1 MRLKHVKNNKFY
13 SKNFYFQVLSC
24 GGRNYDFNSKFYEKR
39 IYIVEDSKYNEMTIG
54 IPRGMSFYNNY
65 PFYYGFFTDLGI
77 KIVLSDVT
85 TKHTMSSGSSLVVT
99 ETCLPIKIYIG
110 HVLNLIDKGI
120 DKILVPSIQSIA
132 PKIYNC
138 SKIRGLPDLVRNV
151 VKKDFTMI
159 EATLDKSQKNQGL
172 YEFLYEIASQFG
184 ITDMERIKK
193 ASKAGWRTY
202 NNFYIMSKS
211 GMSYKKAMNYALQGK
226 VFIENQTKEFPI
238 SIALI
243 SHGYNIFDERAS
255 MKIFDKLEAM
265 DVRVY
270 SSLQLSNEQMDD
282 GIATLGQDMYW
293 ANEREMTG
301 AAGHYMKDS
310 KIDGIIT
317 LTAFGCGPDSLM
329 IERITRKAKRFNKP
343 LLNLTIDEQTGE
355 AGFITR
361 LEAFV
366 DMLFRK
372 KRANIINKMDM
383 TGEYIPNTN
392 YIETSK

>member
-1 MRLKHVKNNKFY
+1 MENNK
-13 SKNFYFQVLSC
+13 KQN
-24 GGRNYDFNSKFYEKR
+24 ND
-39 IYIVEDSKYNEMTIG
+39 MTIG
-54 IPRGMSFYNNY
+54 IPRAMSFYHNY
-65 PFYYGFFTDLGI
+65 PFYYGFFTALGI

-85 TKHTMSSGSSLVVT
+85 TKQTMSKGSALVVT
-99 ETCLPIKIYIG
+99 ETCLPIKVYIG
-110 HVLNLIDKGI
+110 HVLNLIEKGVDKVF
-120 DKILVPSIQSIA
+120 VPSIQSIA

-151 VKKDFTMI
+151 VKKDFTLI
-159 EATLDKSQKNQGL
+159 EATLDKSEKNQGL
-172 YEFLYEIASQFG
+172 YEFLAETVAPFG
-184 ITDMERIKK
+184 ITDMEKIKK

-202 NNFYIMSKS
+202 NNFHIMTKS

-226 VFIENQTKEFPI
+226 VFIENENKEFPI

-243 SHGYNIFDERAS
+243 SHGYNIFDERTS

-265 DVRVY
+265 DVKVY
-270 SSLQLSNEQMDD
+270 SELQLSDEQMED
-282 GIATLGQDMYW
+282 GIKALGQEKYW
-293 ANEREMTG
+293 ANEHEMTG
-301 AAGHYMKDS
+301 AAGHFMKDN

-317 LTAFGCGPDSLM
+317 VTAFGCGPDSLM

-372 KRANIINKMDM
+372 KRAKIINKIEINNDSS
-383 TGEYIPNTN
+383 YIPNTN
-392 YIETSK
+392 YIETKK

>member
-1 MRLKHVKNNKFY
+1 MENSNENK
-13 SKNFYFQVLSC
+13 
-24 GGRNYDFNSKFYEKR
+24 
-39 IYIVEDSKYNEMTIG
+39 MTIG
-54 IPRGMSFYNNY
+54 IPRGMSFYNDY
-65 PFYYGFFTDLGI
+65 PFYYGFFSDLGI
-77 KIVLSDVT
+77 NIVLSDIT
-85 TKHTMSSGSSLVVT
+85 TKQTMSSGSSLVVT

-110 HVLNLIDKGI
+110 HILNLIDKGV

-159 EATLDKSQKNQGL
+159 EATLDKSEKNQGL
-172 YEFLYEIASQFG
+172 YDFLLEMTKPFG
-184 ITDMERIKK
+184 ITDLDRIKK

-202 NNFYIMSKS
+202 NNFHVMSKS

-226 VFIENQTKEFPI
+226 VFIENQTKEYPI

-243 SHGYNIFDERAS
+243 AHGYNIFDERAS
-255 MKIFDKLEAM
+255 MKIFDKLEKM
-265 DVRVY
+265 DVKVY
-270 SSLQLSNEQMDD
+270 SSLQLSKEQMDD
-282 GIATLGQDMYW
+282 GIKALGQDMYW

-301 AAGHYMKDS
+301 AAGHFMKDN
-310 KIDGIIT
+310 KIDGMIT
-317 LTAFGCGPDSLM
+317 VTAFGCGPDSLM
-329 IERITRKAKRFNKP
+329 VERITRKAKRFNKP

-372 KRANIINKMDM
+372 KRAKIINKIEINSEDS
-383 TGEYIPNTN
+383 YIPNTN
-392 YIETSK
+392 FIETK

>member
-1 MRLKHVKNNKFY
+1 MENNSKNNDM
-13 SKNFYFQVLSC
+13 V
-24 GGRNYDFNSKFYEKR
+24 
-39 IYIVEDSKYNEMTIG
+39 IG
-54 IPRGMSFYNNY
+54 IPRGMSFYHNY
-65 PFYYGFFTDLGI
+65 PFYHGFFTDLGI

-85 TKHTMSSGSSLVVT
+85 TKQTMTSGSALVVT

-159 EATLDKSQKNQGL
+159 EATLDKSEKNQGL
-172 YEFLYEIASQFG
+172 YEFLKEMAAPFG
-184 ITDMERIKK
+184 ITDEERIKK

-202 NNFYIMSKS
+202 NNFHIMSKS

-226 VFIENQTKEFPI
+226 VFIESQTKEFPI
-238 SIALI
+238 SIGLI

-282 GIATLGQDMYW
+282 GIKTLGQDMYW
-293 ANEREMTG
+293 ANEHEMTG
-301 AAGHYMKDS
+301 AAGHYLKDN
-310 KIDGIIT
+310 KIDGLIT

-329 IERITRKAKRFNKP
+329 IERITRRAKRFNKP

-372 KRANIINKMDM
+372 KRAKIINKIEINNEDS
-383 TGEYIPNTN
+383 YIPNTN
-392 YIETSK
+392 YIETKK

>member
-1 MRLKHVKNNKFY
+1 MENNK
-13 SKNFYFQVLSC
+13 N
-24 GGRNYDFNSKFYEKR
+24 
-39 IYIVEDSKYNEMTIG
+39 NEMTIG
-54 IPRGMSFYNNY
+54 IPRGMSFYHNY

-85 TKHTMSSGSSLVVT
+85 TKETMTRGSALVVT
-99 ETCLPIKIYIG
+99 ETCLPIKVYIG
-110 HVLNLIDKGI
+110 HVLNLIDKGV

-159 EATLDKSQKNQGL
+159 EPTLDKSEKGHGL
-172 YEFLYEIASQFG
+172 YEFLKEMAEPFG

-202 NNFYIMSKS
+202 NNFHIMSKS

-243 SHGYNIFDERAS
+243 SHGYNIFDERTS
-255 MKIFDKLEAM
+255 MKIFDKLEKM

-270 SSLQLSNEQMDD
+270 SALQLSNEQMDD
-282 GIATLGQDMYW
+282 GIKALREDMYW

-301 AAGHYMKDS
+301 AAGHYLKDI
-310 KIDGIIT
+310 KIDGLIT
-317 LTAFGCGPDSLM
+317 VTAFGCGPDSLM
-329 IERITRKAKRFNKP
+329 IERITRRAKRFNKP

-372 KRANIINKMDM
+372 KRAKILNKIEIN
-383 TGEYIPNTN
+383 GEHSYIPNTN
-392 YIETSK
+392 YIETKK